1 LPNKDGAQS
10 PELVKLADK
19 FRKDP
24 SSKLFFPLAEEYAK
38 VGRIGEAIE
47 LLRTGIKAHPDL
59 LSARVSLGKALLAKG
74 LHAEAQAEFEQVI
87 VANPDNIM
95 AHKKLAS
102 IYVHAGDKP
111 RAVASCQ
118 AVLAVN
124 PSDVEVLK
132 LREEADRLAE
142 IPPAPPRPAFG
153 ELSEGFESEP
163 TVVDPTLVDVVEP
176 TVVDPTLVD
185 VVEPTVVDPTL
196 MSRAPGPAP
205 VEAAIGQA
213 EEDAPSAAVEEG
225 PIEDDL
231 ATVSMADLFVAQGH
245 YQRGIE
251 IYRRILDRN
260 PGHVEATAKLDNAL
274 TLDRLLSPQRGG
286 GEALR
291 TDVVRSVLGGVGE
304 ARREPAAAADR
315 SEPVAEPIAA
325 LVGVSKHAA
334 TIRRLEAW
342 LSRIAERRRA

>member
-176 TVVDPTLVD
+176 TVVDPTL
-185 VVEPTVVDPTL
+185 

-213 EEDAPSAAVEEG
+213 EEGAPSAAVEEG

-291 TDVVRSVLGGVGE
+291 IDVVRSVLGGVGE

-325 LVGVSKHAA
+325 LVGASGGASKHAA

>member
-1 LPNKDGAQS
+1 MPNKDGAQS

-24 SSKLFFPLAEEYAK
+24 ASKLFFPLAEEYAK
-38 VGRIGEAIE
+38 AGRTDEAIE

-59 LSARVSLGKALLAKG
+59 LGARVSLGKALLAKG
-74 LHAEAQAEFEQVI
+74 RHAEARAEFEQVI

-102 IYVHAGDKP
+102 IYVRAGDKL

-124 PSDVEVLK
+124 PSDTEVLK

-142 IPPAPPRPAFG
+142 IPPPPPRRAAG
-153 ELSEGFESEP
+153 EPSKRFESEPTVVEPTLVDP
-163 TVVDPTLVDVVEP
+163 TVVDPTLVDAVES
-176 TVVDPTLVD
+176 
-185 VVEPTVVDPTL
+185 TVVDPTL
-196 MSRAPGPAP
+196 MSRAPEPVPAP
-205 VEAAIGQA
+205 VEAAIEQA
-213 EEDAPSAAVEEG
+213 EAGAQPAAVEES

-231 ATVSMADLFVAQGH
+231 ATISMADLFVAQGH

-260 PGHVEATAKLDNAL
+260 PSHADAAAKLDNAL
-274 TLDRLLSPQRGG
+274 TLDRLLSPQRSG
-286 GEALR
+286 GEALK

-304 ARREPAAAADR
+304 ARREPEAAADR
-315 SEPVAEPIAA
+315 PEPVPS
-325 LVGVSKHAA
+325 LVGASGGASRHAA

>member
-1 LPNKDGAQS
+1 MPNKDVAQS

-24 SSKLFFPLAEEYAK
+24 ASKLFFPLAEEYVKA
-38 VGRIGEAIE
+38 GLIDEAIE

-59 LSARVSLGKALLAKG
+59 LGARVSLGKALLAKG
-74 LHAEAQAEFEQVI
+74 RYADAQAEFEQVI

-118 AVLAVN
+118 AVLAIN
-124 PSDVEVLK
+124 PSDAEMLK
-132 LREEADRLAE
+132 LRDEADRLPELAPT
-142 IPPAPPRPAFG
+142 PPQGDKAP
-153 ELSEGFESEP
+153 SDGFENEPTMVDPTLVDAIEP
-163 TVVDPTLVDVVEP
+163 TVVDPTLV
-176 TVVDPTLVD
+176 
-185 VVEPTVVDPTL
+185 
-196 MSRAPGPAP
+196 SRAPEP
-205 VEAAIGQA
+205 VDAAIEQA
-213 EEDAPSAAVEEG
+213 EEGAPPAAVEES

-231 ATVSMADLFVAQGH
+231 ATISMADLFVAQGH

-260 PGHVEATAKLDNAL
+260 PDHAEAAAQLDNAL

-286 GEALR
+286 GDALKA
-291 TDVVRSVLGGVGE
+291 DVVRSVLARVGE
-304 ARREPAAAADR
+304 ARQEPDAAADR
-315 SEPVAEPIAA
+315 PEPAV
-325 LVGVSKHAA
+325 LVGASGGVSKHAA
-334 TIRRLEAW
+334 AIRRLEAW
-342 LSRIAERRRA
+342 LARIAERRRA

>member
-24 SSKLFFPLAEEYAK
+24 ASKLFFPLAEEYAK
-38 VGRIGEAIE
+38 AGRIDEAIE

-59 LSARVSLGKALLAKG
+59 LGARVSLGKALLAKG
-74 LHAEAQAEFEQVI
+74 RYADAQAEFEQVI

-124 PSDVEVLK
+124 PSDAEVLK

-142 IPPAPPRPAFG
+142 IPPAPPRLGVG
-153 ELSEGFESEP
+153 EPSEGFESEP
-163 TVVDPTLVDVVEP
+163 TVVEPTL
-176 TVVDPTLVD
+176 VDPTLVD
-185 VVEPTVVDPTL
+185 AVEPTVVDPTL
-196 MSRAPGPAP
+196 MSRAPAPAPAP
-205 VEAAIGQA
+205 VEAAIEQV
-213 EEDAPSAAVEEG
+213 EEGAQPAAVEEG

-251 IYRRILDRN
+251 IYRRILDRD
-260 PGHVEATAKLDNAL
+260 PDHAEAAAKLENTL
-274 TLDRLLSPQRGG
+274 TLDRLLMPQRSGG
-286 GEALR
+286 DALKA
-291 TDVVRSVLGGVGE
+291 DVVRSVLGRVGE
-304 ARREPAAAADR
+304 ARREPDAAADR
-315 SEPVAEPIAA
+315 PEPVAA
-325 LVGVSKHAA
+325 LVGASVGASKHAA

-342 LSRIAERRRA
+342 LARIAERRRT

>member
-1 LPNKDGAQS
+1 LPNKDGVQS

-176 TVVDPTLVD
+176 TVVDPTL
-185 VVEPTVVDPTL
+185 

-213 EEDAPSAAVEEG
+213 EEGAPSAAVEEG

>member
-1 LPNKDGAQS
+1 MPNKDGAQS

-24 SSKLFFPLAEEYAK
+24 ASKLFFPLAEEYVKA
-38 VGRIGEAIE
+38 GRIDEAIE

-59 LSARVSLGKALLAKG
+59 LGARVSLGKALLAKG
-74 LHAEAQAEFEQVI
+74 RYADAQAEFEQVI

-111 RAVASCQ
+111 RALASCQ
-118 AVLAVN
+118 AVLGIN
-124 PSDVEVLK
+124 PSDAEVLK
-132 LREEADRLAE
+132 LREEADRLPELA
-142 IPPAPPRPAFG
+142 PAPPRPGVG
-153 ELSEGFESEP
+153 EPSEGFESEP
-163 TVVDPTLVDVVEP
+163 TVVEPTL
-176 TVVDPTLVD
+176 VDPTLVD
-185 VVEPTVVDPTL
+185 AVEPTVVDPTL
-196 MSRAPGPAP
+196 MSRAPEPVPAP
-205 VEAAIGQA
+205 VEAAIEQA
-213 EEDAPSAAVEEG
+213 EEGAPPAAVEEC

-260 PGHVEATAKLDNAL
+260 PGHAEAAAKLENTL
-274 TLDRLLSPQRGG
+274 TLDRLLMPKRSGG
-286 GEALR
+286 DALK
-291 TDVVRSVLGGVGE
+291 TDVVRSVLGGIGE
-304 ARREPAAAADR
+304 ARREPDAAADR
-315 SEPVAEPIAA
+315 PEPAA
-325 LVGVSKHAA
+325 LVGASVGASKHAA

-342 LSRIAERRRA
+342 LARIAERRRA

>member
-1 LPNKDGAQS
+1 MPNKDGAQS

-24 SSKLFFPLAEEYAK
+24 ASKLFFPLAEEYVKA
-38 VGRIGEAIE
+38 GRIDEAIE

-59 LSARVSLGKALLAKG
+59 LGARVSLGKALLAKG
-74 LHAEAQAEFEQVI
+74 LHDEARAEFEQVI

-124 PSDVEVLK
+124 PSDAEVLK

-142 IPPAPPRPAFG
+142 IPPAPTRRAVG
-153 ELSEGFESEP
+153 EPSEGFESEP
-163 TVVDPTLVDVVEP
+163 TVVEPTLVDA
-176 TVVDPTLVD
+176 
-185 VVEPTVVDPTL
+185 VEPTVVDPTL
-196 MSRAPGPAP
+196 MSRAPEPVPGP
-205 VEAAIGQA
+205 VEAAIEQA
-213 EEDAPSAAVEEG
+213 EEGAQPAAVEES

-231 ATVSMADLFVAQGH
+231 ATVSMADLFVTQGH

-260 PGHVEATAKLDNAL
+260 PDHAEAAAKLDNAL

-286 GEALR
+286 GEALK
-291 TDVVRSVLGGVGE
+291 TDVVRSVLGGAGE
-304 ARREPAAAADR
+304 ARREPDAAADR
-315 SEPVAEPIAA
+315 PEPVAA
-325 LVGVSKHAA
+325 LVGASVGASRHAA

>member
-19 FRKDP
+19 FRRDP
-24 SSKLFFPLAEEYAK
+24 ASKLFFPLAEEYAK
-38 VGRIGEAIE
+38 AGRIDEAIE

-59 LSARVSLGKALLAKG
+59 LGARVSLGKALLAKG
-74 LHAEAQAEFEQVI
+74 RHAEAQAEFEQVI

-124 PSDVEVLK
+124 PSDAEVLK

-142 IPPAPPRPAFG
+142 IPPAPPRRAAG
-153 ELSEGFESEP
+153 EPSEGFESEP
-163 TVVDPTLVDVVEP
+163 TVVEPTL
-176 TVVDPTLVD
+176 VDPTLVD
-185 VVEPTVVDPTL
+185 AVEPTVVDPTL
-196 MSRAPGPAP
+196 MSRAPEPVPAP
-205 VEAAIGQA
+205 VEAAIEQA
-213 EEDAPSAAVEEG
+213 EEGAQPAAVEES

-260 PGHVEATAKLDNAL
+260 PGHAEAAAKLDKAL
-274 TLDRLLSPQRGG
+274 TLDRLLSPQRSG
-286 GEALR
+286 GEALK
-291 TDVVRSVLGGVGE
+291 TDVVRSVLGGAGE
-304 ARREPAAAADR
+304 ARRGPDASADR
-315 SEPVAEPIAA
+315 PEPVVA
-325 LVGVSKHAA
+325 LVGTSGGTSRHAA

-342 LSRIAERRRA
+342 LLRIAERRRA

>member
-1 LPNKDGAQS
+1 MPNKDGAQS

-176 TVVDPTLVD
+176 TVVDPTL
-185 VVEPTVVDPTL
+185 

-213 EEDAPSAAVEEG
+213 EEGAPSAAVEEG

-291 TDVVRSVLGGVGE
+291 IDVVRSVLGGVGE

-325 LVGVSKHAA
+325 LVGASGGASKHAA

>member
-1 LPNKDGAQS
+1 MPNKDGAQS

-19 FRKDP
+19 FRRDP
-24 SSKLFFPLAEEYAK
+24 ASKLFFPLAEEYAK
-38 VGRIGEAIE
+38 AGRIDEAIE

-59 LSARVSLGKALLAKG
+59 LGARVSLGKALLAKG
-74 LHAEAQAEFEQVI
+74 LHAEAKAEFEQVI

-102 IYVHAGDKP
+102 IYLHAGDKP

-124 PSDVEVLK
+124 PSDAEVLK

-142 IPPAPPRPAFG
+142 IPPAPPRRAVG
-153 ELSEGFESEP
+153 EPSEGFESEP
-163 TVVDPTLVDVVEP
+163 TVVEPTL
-176 TVVDPTLVD
+176 VDPTLVD
-185 VVEPTVVDPTL
+185 AVEPTVVDPTL
-196 MSRAPGPAP
+196 MSRAPEPVPAP
-205 VEAAIGQA
+205 VEAAIEQA
-213 EEDAPSAAVEEG
+213 EEGAQPAAVEES

-231 ATVSMADLFVAQGH
+231 ATISMADLFVAQGH

-260 PGHVEATAKLDNAL
+260 PDHAEAAAKLESTL
-274 TLDRLLSPQRGG
+274 TLDRLLMPQRSGG
-286 GEALR
+286 DALKA
-291 TDVVRSVLGGVGE
+291 DVVRSVLGRVGE
-304 ARREPAAAADR
+304 ARREPDAAADR
-315 SEPVAEPIAA
+315 PEPVAA
-325 LVGVSKHAA
+325 LGGASRHAA

>member
-1 LPNKDGAQS
+1 MPNKDGAQS

-24 SSKLFFPLAEEYAK
+24 ASKLFFPLAEEYVKA
-38 VGRIGEAIE
+38 GRIDEAIE

-59 LSARVSLGKALLAKG
+59 LGARVSLGKALLAKG
-74 LHAEAQAEFEQVI
+74 RYADAQAEFEQVI

-118 AVLAVN
+118 AVLAIN
-124 PSDVEVLK
+124 PSDAEVLK
-132 LREEADRLAE
+132 LREEADRLPE
-142 IPPAPPRPAFG
+142 LSPAPPPGGTAPSD
-153 ELSEGFESEP
+153 EFENEP
-163 TVVDPTLVDVVEP
+163 TAVEPTLVDPTLVDA
-176 TVVDPTLVD
+176 
-185 VVEPTVVDPTL
+185 VEPTVVDPTL
-196 MSRAPGPAP
+196 MSRAPEPVPAP
-205 VEAAIGQA
+205 VEAAIERA
-213 EEDAPSAAVEEG
+213 EEGVQPAAVEES

-231 ATVSMADLFVAQGH
+231 ATISMADLFVAQGH

-251 IYRRILDRN
+251 IYRRILDRT
-260 PGHVEATAKLDNAL
+260 PGHAEAASKLDNAL
-274 TLDRLLSPQRGG
+274 TLDRLLSPQRGRG
-286 GEALR
+286 DALK
-291 TDVVRSVLGGVGE
+291 TDVVRSVLGGIGE
-304 ARREPAAAADR
+304 ARREPDAATDR
-315 SEPVAEPIAA
+315 PEPVAA
-325 LVGVSKHAA
+325 LVGTSGGASKHAA

>member
-176 TVVDPTLVD
+176 TVVDPTL
-185 VVEPTVVDPTL
+185 

-286 GEALR
+286 GEALK

-315 SEPVAEPIAA
+315 PEPVAA
-325 LVGVSKHAA
+325 LVGASGGVPRHSA
-334 TIRRLEAW
+334 TIQRLEAW

>member
-24 SSKLFFPLAEEYAK
+24 ASKLFFPLAEEYAK
-38 VGRIGEAIE
+38 AGRIGEAIE
-47 LLRTGIKAHPDL
+47 LLRAGIKAHPDL
-59 LSARVSLGKALLAKG
+59 LGARVSLGKALLAKG

-124 PSDVEVLK
+124 PSDAEVLK
-132 LREEADRLAE
+132 LRDEADRLAE
-142 IPPAPPRPAFG
+142 IPPAPPRRAVG
-153 ELSEGFESEP
+153 EASEGFESEP
-163 TVVDPTLVDVVEP
+163 TVVDPTLVDA
-176 TVVDPTLVD
+176 
-185 VVEPTVVDPTL
+185 VEPTVVDPTL
-196 MSRAPGPAP
+196 MSRAPDPVPAP
-205 VEAAIGQA
+205 VEAAIEQA
-213 EEDAPSAAVEEG
+213 EEGARPAAVEEP

-231 ATVSMADLFVAQGH
+231 ATVSMADLFVTQGH
-245 YQRGIE
+245 YHRGIE

-260 PGHVEATAKLDNAL
+260 PGHAEAAAKLDNAL

-286 GEALR
+286 GEALK

-304 ARREPAAAADR
+304 ARREPDAAADR
-315 SEPVAEPIAA
+315 PEPVAAP
-325 LVGVSKHAA
+325 VGASGGASRHAV

>member
-1 LPNKDGAQS
+1 MPNKDGAQS

-24 SSKLFFPLAEEYAK
+24 ASKLFFPLAEEYAK

-59 LSARVSLGKALLAKG
+59 LGARVSLGKALLAKG

-87 VANPDNIM
+87 VANPDNLM

-124 PSDVEVLK
+124 PSDAEVLK

-142 IPPAPPRPAFG
+142 IPPAPPRRAVEEP
-153 ELSEGFESEP
+153 SEGFESEP
-163 TVVDPTLVDVVEP
+163 TVVEPTL
-176 TVVDPTLVD
+176 VDPTLVD

-196 MSRAPGPAP
+196 MSRAPVPAP
-205 VEAAIGQA
+205 VEAAIEQA
-213 EEDAPSAAVEEG
+213 EEGAQPAVAEES

-286 GEALR
+286 GEALK

-315 SEPVAEPIAA
+315 PEPVAA
-325 LVGVSKHAA
+325 LVGASGGVPRHSA
-334 TIRRLEAW
+334 TIQRLEAW